1 MMDMRKKI
9 ELACTYAG
17 KSQASLA
24 RALGV
29 TPQTFNKRLQTC
41 KFSVEELQK
50 IADALGATYNY
61 SFDFT
66 DGTSF

>member
-1 MMDMRKKI
+1 MLDMRKKI
-9 ELACTYAG
+9 ELACTHAR
-17 KSQASLA
+17 KSQASIA

-50 IADALGATYNY
+50 IAEALGATYSY

>member
-1 MMDMRKKI
+1 MDMRKKI
-9 ELACTYAG
+9 EMACTYAG
-17 KSQASLA
+17 KSQAQLA

-29 TPQTFNKRLQTC
+29 TPQTFNKRLRTC

-50 IADALGATYNY
+50 MAEFLGATYNY
-61 SFDFT
+61 SFGFT

>member
-1 MMDMRKKI
+1 MDMRKKI

-29 TPQTFNKRLQTC
+29 TPQTFNKRLRTC
-41 KFSVEELQK
+41 KFSVEELQTM
-50 IADALGATYNY
+50 AEFLGATYNY

-66 DGTSF
+66 DGTRF

>member
-1 MMDMRKKI
+1 MDMRKKI
-9 ELACTYAG
+9 EMACTYAG

-29 TPQTFNKRLQTC
+29 TPQTFNKRLRAC

-50 IADALGATYNY
+50 IAETLGATYNY

-66 DGTSF
+66 DGTSI

>member
-1 MMDMRKKI
+1 MDMRKKI
-9 ELACTYAG
+9 EMACTYAG

-29 TPQTFNKRLQTC
+29 TPQTLNKRLRTC

-50 IADALGATYNY
+50 MAEFLGATYNY

>member
-1 MMDMRKKI
+1 MDMRKKI
-9 ELACTYAG
+9 EMACTYAG
-17 KSQASLA
+17 KSQAQLA

-29 TPQTFNKRLQTC
+29 TPQTFNKRLRTC

-50 IADALGATYNY
+50 MAEFLGATYNY

-66 DGTSF
+66 DGTNF

>member
-1 MMDMRKKI
+1 MDMRKKI
-9 ELACTYAG
+9 EMACTYTG
-17 KSQASLA
+17 KSQAQLA

-29 TPQTFNKRLQTC
+29 TPQTFNKRLRTC

-50 IADALGATYNY
+50 MAEFLGATYNY
-61 SFDFT
+61 SFDFS

>member
-1 MMDMRKKI
+1 MDMRKKI
-9 ELACTYAG
+9 DLACAYAG
-17 KSQASLA
+17 KSQAYIA

-50 IADALGATYNY
+50 IAEALGATYNY

>member
-1 MMDMRKKI
+1 MDMRKKI
-9 ELACTYAG
+9 EMACTYAG
-17 KSQASLA
+17 KSQAQLA

-29 TPQTFNKRLQTC
+29 TPQTFNKRLRTC

-50 IADALGATYNY
+50 MAEFLGATYNY